1 MSEHDDPSL
10 QYDKSWEVIQ
20 QFSDLKKCMI
30 QFAFE
35 NFGQKT
41 MSLEI
46 IENIMD
52 EIRRDRKV
60 RMVLADENI
69 EEYITIDLNNLPP
82 EEEQTL
88 FMKYVVR
95 SRDAYKLLFR

>member
-1 MSEHDDPSL
+1 
-10 QYDKSWEVIQ
+10 
-20 QFSDLKKCMI
+20 
-30 QFAFE
+30 
-35 NFGQKT
+35 

-69 EEYITIDLNNLPP
+69 EEYIKIDLNNMPP
-82 EEEQTL
+82 EEE
-88 FMKYVVR
+88 
-95 SRDAYKLLFR
+95 

>member
-1 MSEHDDPSL
+1 
-10 QYDKSWEVIQ
+10 
-20 QFSDLKKCMI
+20 
-30 QFAFE
+30 
-35 NFGQKT
+35 

-69 EEYITIDLNNLPP
+69 EEYTTIDLNNMPP
-82 EEEQTL
+82 EEE
-88 FMKYVVR
+88 
-95 SRDAYKLLFR
+95 